1 MDTYPPISRYIDEV
15 NAMAMKRFIDITD
28 FSREE
33 LRETLNKIS
42 YIRDNRSVYSK
53 ELSGKTIITAF
64 YEDDP
69 MMEISFNV
77 SAARMGGTVVP
88 YRGIKGMPLR
98 EEAKMLSA
106 NGDAIVI
113 RHPLR
118 GAARAMSLYS
128 SIPVINAGDGGRAY
142 PVRTLTDIA
151 TVWQYKHHVSNM
163 KIGFLGDFSDN
174 AFVKG
179 LLQCLNL
186 YKGNEF
192 YFISVNGK
200 QLNPDYVAL
209 MDKREKPFV
218 VVNDLFDVLPQLD
231 VLYVTKV
238 TEDNFNGEVEYET
251 KKSNFILDERM
262 LLVAKPD
269 LVILH
274 PMPRGEEISPEVDDD
289 DRAIYFNSINIF
301 NDVCVAAYTKTIS
314 NKSTRNVE
322 PDFEEDT
329 HDEICGKANC
339 ITSQEAYLPSL
350 FYEKTDGRMIC
361 KYCGQ
366 ELIKEDE

>member
-1 MDTYPPISRYIDEV
+1 MDTYPPISTHIEEV
-15 NAMAMKRFIDITD
+15 SIMAMKKFIDITD

-53 ELSGKTIITAF
+53 ELSGKTVITAF

-69 MMEISFNV
+69 MAEMSFSV
-77 SAARMGGTVVP
+77 SAARMGGAVVP
-88 YRGIKGMPLR
+88 YKGVKGLSLR
-98 EEAKMLSA
+98 DEAKMLSA
-106 NGDAIVI
+106 DGDAIVI

-118 GAARAMSLYS
+118 GAARAMSLYA

-142 PVRTLTDIA
+142 PVKTLTDIA
-151 TVWQYKHHVSNM
+151 TVWQYKRHVSNM
-163 KIGFLGDFSDN
+163 KIGFMGDFSDN

-200 QLNPDYVAL
+200 ALNPDYIAL

-238 TEDNFNGEVEYET
+238 SEECFGSDVEYET
-251 KKSNFILDERM
+251 KKSNFVLNDKM
-262 LLVAKPD
+262 LLMAKPD
-269 LVILH
+269 LAILH
-274 PMPRGEEISPEVDDD
+274 SMPRGEEISPEVDDD
-289 DRAIYFNSINIF
+289 SRAIYFDSINVF
-301 NDVCVAAYTKTIS
+301 NDVCIAAYTKCVS
-314 NKSTRNVE
+314 NKAMRNTE

-329 HDEICGKANC
+329 HDAICGKENC
-339 ITSQEAYLPSL
+339 ITSAETYLPSL
-350 FYEKTDGRMIC
+350 FYETTDGRLIC

-366 ELIKEDE
+366 ELIKE

>member
-1 MDTYPPISRYIDEV
+1 
-15 NAMAMKRFIDITD
+15 MAMKRFIDITD

-53 ELSGKTIITAF
+53 ELSGKTVINAF
-64 YEDDP
+64 YESDP
-69 MMEISFNV
+69 LLEASFSA
-77 SAARMGGTVVP
+77 SAARIGGTVISYNGVE
-88 YRGIKGMPLR
+88 GVSLR
-98 EEAKMLSA
+98 DEARILSA
-106 NGDAIVI
+106 SGDAIVV

-118 GAARAMSLYS
+118 GAARAMSMYA

-142 PVRTLTDIA
+142 PLRTLADIA
-151 TVWQYKHHVSNM
+151 TVWHYKRHVSNM

-174 AFVKG
+174 AYVKG

-186 YKGNEF
+186 YNGNEF

-200 QLNPDYVAL
+200 PLNPDYKAL

-231 VLYVTKV
+231 VLYVTRV
-238 TEDNFNGEVEYET
+238 CEDCFDGVVEYET
-251 KKSNFILDERM
+251 KKSSFILNDKM
-262 LLVAKPD
+262 LLTAKPD
-269 LVILH
+269 LIILH
-274 PMPRGEEISPEVDDD
+274 PMLRGEEISPEVDDD
-289 DRAIYFNSINIF
+289 PRAVYFDSINIF

-314 NKSTRNVE
+314 NKATRVIE
-322 PDFEEDT
+322 PDYEDDT
-329 HDEICGKANC
+329 HDEICGKMNC
-339 ITSQEAYLPSL
+339 ITSAEKYLPSL
-350 FYEKTDGRMIC
+350 FYETTDGRLIC

-366 ELIKEDE
+366 ELIK